1 LVDNHTQ
8 YGCHDCRHESVMMT
22 EPTDIALLNQIAD
35 RSHPALATLYHR
47 CGSAARLVMTA
58 TLQHG

>member
-1 LVDNHTQ
+1 
-8 YGCHDCRHESVMMT
+8 MMT